1 MRSAAVA
8 RIDVHLGP
16 DDLSRALR
24 EDARRGLTSTP
35 KELPPKYFYDERG
48 SLLFDEITRLPEY
61 YPTRREREILLA
73 HADDIAR
80 LSDAHTLVELG
91 SGTSEKTRILL
102 DALCGRDCLR
112 RFAPFDVSEAILRQA
127 ADAINDEYAHL
138 EVHAV
143 VGDFERHIPALPNT
157 EQRLIAFLGGTIG
170 NFAPEPRGA
179 FLSTLAQNMH
189 EGDVLLIG
197 FDLVKD
203 IARLEAAYNDSRG
216 VTADFNR
223 NVLRVLNRELGA
235 NFVPE
240 RFAHVAVWNEADSWI
255 EMRLRST
262 VEQAVD
268 VPGLGLHVSFA
279 AGEEM
284 RTEISAKFT
293 RERVVRELAAAGL
306 DLAAWWT
313 DGANDFGLALAE
325 RQDAPRRRSLE
336 A

>member
-1 MRSAAVA
+1 MAGRNGSTQVTATA
-8 RIDVHLGP
+8 RIDVHLRP

-24 EDARRGLTSTP
+24 DDARRGLTSTP

-61 YPTRREREILLA
+61 YPTRREREILVA

-80 LSDAHTLVELG
+80 LTDAHTLVELG

-102 DALCGRDCLR
+102 DALCRRDCLR
-112 RFAPFDVSEAILRQA
+112 RFAPFDVSESILRQA
-127 ADAINDEYAHL
+127 AGEINDEYSHL

-143 VGDFERHIPALPNT
+143 VGDFERHIPALPNS
-157 EQRLIAFLGGTIG
+157 ERRLIAFLGGTIG
-170 NFAPEPRGA
+170 NFAPDPRRA
-179 FLSTLAQNMH
+179 FLASLATNMH

-203 IARLEAAYNDSRG
+203 VARLEAAYNDARG
-216 VTADFNR
+216 VTAEFNR

-235 NFVPE
+235 DLVPE
-240 RFAHVAVWNEADSWI
+240 RFEHVAVWDPSEEWI

-262 VEQAVD
+262 ADQDAQ
-268 VPGLGLHVSFA
+268 VPELGLRVHFD
-279 AGEEM
+279 AGEQM

-293 RERVVRELAAAGL
+293 PDRIVADLDASGLAR
-306 DLAAWWT
+306 AAWWT
-313 DGANDFGLALAE
+313 DAAGDFGVALAE
-325 RQDAPRRRSLE
+325 RA
-336 A
+336 

>member
-1 MRSAAVA
+1 MPNATA

-16 DDLSRALR
+16 DDLARALR
-24 EDARRGLTSTP
+24 HDARRGLTSTP

-48 SLLFDEITRLPEY
+48 SLLFGEITRLDEY

-80 LSDAHTLVELG
+80 LTDAHTLVELG

-127 ADAINDEYAHL
+127 ATAINEEYAHL

-157 EQRLIAFLGGTIG
+157 DRRLIAFLGGTIG
-170 NFAPEPRGA
+170 NFVPDARGA
-179 FLSTLAQNMH
+179 FLATLAGNMH

-203 IARLEAAYNDSRG
+203 VGRLEAAYNDSRG

-235 NFVPE
+235 NFIPE
-240 RFAHVAVWNEADSWI
+240 RFEHVAVWDETNSWI

-262 VEQAVD
+262 ADQVVD
-268 VPGLGLHVSFA
+268 VAGLGLRVSFDA
-279 AGEEM
+279 AEEM

-293 RERVVRELAAAGL
+293 RERVADELAAAGL

-313 DGANDFGLALAE
+313 DAAGDFGVALAA
-325 RQDAPRRRSLE
+325 RA
-336 A
+336 

>member
-1 MRSAAVA
+1 MRSATA
-8 RIDVHLGP
+8 RIDVHLAP

-24 EDARRGLTSTP
+24 DDARRGLTSTP

-80 LSDAHTLVELG
+80 LSNAHTLVELG
-91 SGTSEKTRILL
+91 SGTSEKTRVLL
-102 DALCGRDCLR
+102 DALCRRDCLR

-157 EQRLIAFLGGTIG
+157 DARLIAFLGGTIG
-170 NFAPEPRGA
+170 NFAPEPRRA
-179 FLSTLAQNMH
+179 FLASLADNMH
-189 EGDVLLIG
+189 EGDVLLVG

-203 IARLEAAYNDSRG
+203 VGRLEAAYNDSRG

-240 RFAHVAVWNEADSWI
+240 RFDHIALWNDADSWI

-262 VEQAVD
+262 IAQSVD
-268 VPGLGLHVSFA
+268 VPGLDLTVTFA
-279 AGEEM
+279 AGEQM

-293 RERVVRELAAAGL
+293 RERIVRDLTDVGL
-306 DLAAWWT
+306 DLRAWWT
-313 DGANDFGLALAE
+313 DAAGDFGLGLAE
-325 RQDAPRRRSLE
+325 RA
-336 A
+336 

>member
-1 MRSAAVA
+1 MLNTA
-8 RIDVHLGP
+8 RIDVYLGP

-24 EDARRGLTSTP
+24 DDARRGLTSTP
-35 KELPPKYFYDERG
+35 KALPPKYFYDERG

-80 LSDAHTLVELG
+80 LSEAHTLVELG
-91 SGTSEKTRILL
+91 SGTSEKTRILI

-127 ADAINDEYAHL
+127 ADAINAEYPHV

-143 VGDFERHIPALPNT
+143 VGDFERHIPALPDST
-157 EQRLIAFLGGTIG
+157 RRLIAFLGGTIG
-170 NFAPEPRGA
+170 NFSPGPRRR
-179 FLSTLAQNMH
+179 FLTSLANNMH

-203 IARLEAAYNDSRG
+203 VDRLEAAYNDARG

-235 NFVPE
+235 TFVPE
-240 RFAHVAVWNEADSWI
+240 QFEHVALWDPSEEWI
-255 EMRLRST
+255 EMRLRSSIDQR
-262 VEQAVD
+262 VEIAE
-268 VPGLGLHVSFA
+268 LGLSVRFEA
-279 AGEEM
+279 AEEM

-293 RERVVRELAAAGL
+293 PERVVSDLEASGL
-306 DLAAWWT
+306 DRIAWWT
-313 DGANDFGLALAE
+313 DAAGDFGVALAK
-325 RQDAPRRRSLE
+325 RA
-336 A
+336 